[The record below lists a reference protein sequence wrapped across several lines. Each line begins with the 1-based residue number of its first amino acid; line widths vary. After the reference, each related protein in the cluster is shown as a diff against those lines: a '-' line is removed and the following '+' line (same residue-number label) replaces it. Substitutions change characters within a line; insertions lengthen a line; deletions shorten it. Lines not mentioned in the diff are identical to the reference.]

1 MELAKCDLR
10 EISQK
15 GADTLSLHI
24 LPCALFLLLP
34 GMQHDAEGGMIVNSQ
49 APLSMGFSRQE
60 DWSGLP
66 CPPPGDLPNPG
77 TETMSHMSAALAGGF
92 LTTGATWEAPVV
104 SRPLHMSQEMSVW
117 PGIEIFHHQGI
128 SDVPGQRPKVLSP
141 SHCHLNSAEQSPD
154 HLLLKVV
161 QQRPRRWR
169 PTSSSQTSI
178 KDAHSSLE

>member
-1 MELAKCDLR
+1 MC
-10 EISQK
+10 
-15 GADTLSLHI
+15 SLWNHGEEGTSAWFPG
-24 LPCALFLLLP
+24 LCMLLLSRFSHV
-34 GMQHDAEGGMIVNSQ
+34 QLSATLWTVAFQ

-60 DWSGLP
+60 YWSGLP
-66 CPPPGDLPNPG
+66 CPPPGDPPNPG
-77 TETMSHMSAALAGGF
+77 IETMSLMSAALAGGF
-92 LTTGATWEAPVV
+92 LTTSATWEAPVV

>member
-1 MELAKCDLR
+1 MYPAP
-10 EISQK
+10 IQS
-15 GADTLSLHI
+15 LSRVRTFVT
-24 LPCALFLLLP
+24 PWTVTC
-34 GMQHDAEGGMIVNSQ
+34 Q
-49 APLSMGFSRQE
+49 APLSVGFSRQE
-60 DWSGLP
+60 YWSGLP